1 MNCIKLD
8 DCFAREL
15 RKTANGDGSR
25 EAKFAFKEKVTKAA
39 KELST
44 PEVPYIFSDVIK
56 KHGRIPVAVCVAV
69 TIAERR
75 DRLDYNETVCWA
87 DAVLKLWTNRN
98 FSSLLFAYIND
109 GLHPTRIKEYAGSFI
124 RLTTGSELYE

>member
-15 RKTANGDGSR
+15 RKEANGDGSR
-25 EAKFAFKEKVTKAA
+25 EAKFAFKDKVTKAA

-44 PEVPYIFSDVIK
+44 SEVPYIFSDVIK
-56 KHGRIPVAVCVAV
+56 KYGRVPIAICVAV
-69 TIAERR
+69 TIVERR
-75 DRLDYNETVCWA
+75 DRLDYKTVCWA
-87 DAVLKLWTNRN
+87 NEVLKLWTNQN
-98 FSSLLFAYIND
+98 FSSYLFAYIND
-109 GLHPTRIKEYAGSFI
+109 GLHPTRIEEYAGSFI